1 MITCGKN
8 ELQDETI
15 FTSSNSGRSNFTTCF
30 TIASAFFF
38 HVVGIPLY
46 VSTKIGVLFP
56 YEVDFV
62 DNSIIDLNF
71 LYIIHMIND

>member
-1 MITCGKN
+1 MK
-8 ELQDETI
+8 LF
-15 FTSSNSGRSNFTTCF
+15 FTSNNIGENNFTTCF
-30 TIASAFFF
+30 TIVNALFF
-38 HVVGIPLY
+38 HLVGISLH

-71 LYIIHMIND
+71 FYIINVTNN